1 MKSSALG
8 SMKSSQP
15 RESGAMESSAL
26 GIEFTWEHGVE
37 YENVEPIGIIRSTV
51 VFLEIGWWGL
61 MKNFYHV

>member
-1 MKSSALG
+1 
-8 SMKSSQP
+8 
-15 RESGAMESSAL
+15 MESSAR

-37 YENVEPIGIIRSTV
+37 YGNVEPIGIIRSTV